1 MTSQAEVLSS
11 VTPERINNGW
21 AMGMPKE
28 IADAFGVLE
37 GSMVTLFAQPGSV
50 TAMMNLA
57 TQTEEARNREPGW
70 FIEMPPEMAAAV
82 GVAENTFIGIYA
94 KSGAL
99 WVEILPPPSPE
110 LEATIDR
117 ILSKYGEVFKEL
129 KRIGD

>member
-11 VTPERINNGW
+11 VTPARINNGW
-21 AMGMPKE
+21 VIGMPKE
-28 IADAFGVLE
+28 IADAFGVTE

-57 TQTEEARNREPGW
+57 TQTDEARNREPGW

-82 GVAENTFIGIYA
+82 GVADNTFIGIYA

-99 WVEILPPPSPE
+99 WVEMLPPPSPDFK
-110 LEATIDR
+110 AIIDE
-117 ILSKYGEVFKEL
+117 ILDKNKVAFEEL
-129 KRIGD
+129 KRLGD